1 MRCGA
6 IYSIFSAFPEAFG
19 PITFLPLSH
28 MFVSYYTMLSQKNSA
43 WFLSNNPDVMPVLS
57 DFELRQT
64 TVPKLGQGDVLLAIR
79 YLSLDPYM

>member
-1 MRCGA
+1 
-6 IYSIFSAFPEAFG
+6 
-19 PITFLPLSH
+19 

-43 WFLSNNPDVMPVLS
+43 WFLSNNPDGMPVLS

-64 TVPKLGQGDVLLAIR
+64 NIPKLGQGDVLLASR